1 MRNLVYLKGLE
12 LTWDIRQLIVLPA
25 RSMTP
30 YNSKSGK
37 KSGVKAFKIGK
48 DYIMVLFDH
57 SNKVYIYNYSVTGRS
72 MVEEMK
78 SHALTQKGL
87 STYISKNNPPYIIS
101 LK

>member
-1 MRNLVYLKGLE
+1 
-12 LTWDIRQLIVLPA
+12 
-25 RSMTP
+25 MTP
-30 YNSKSGK
+30 YHSKSGK

-57 SNKVYIYNYSVTGRS
+57 SDKLYIYNYSVTGRS

-78 SHALTQKGL
+78 SRALEQKGL
-87 STYISKNNPPYIIS
+87 STYISKNNPPYITS